1 MTFASDYVQ
10 SSNDSN
16 FSTTANLVVK
26 TNGNSLRLLKRDNSV
41 GTVASPGTLDVS
53 TKGGN
58 FQIASN
64 SPLSFTKLDTAG
76 GWVVLDTTGKIDASN
91 VSAGSVSFRAGG
103 SVSLTGAFAA
113 ASGTGSSIVLNNS
126 AVGAVLGGDSLGQFA
141 EHYRLRLDDPG
152 RRHYWGCRV
161 AITTPTVVARD
172 SAVVSNGG
180 RIEFARGAAAL
191 NALVGLRVDAGY
203 GGVIA
208 LGGSIGECFP
218 VPRLGRAHWSYQQ
231 PVG

>member
-1 MTFASDYVQ
+1 M
-10 SSNDSN
+10 N
-16 FSTTANLVVK
+16 
-26 TNGNSLRLLKRDNSV
+26 
-41 GTVASPGTLDVS
+41 
-53 TKGGN
+53 
-58 FQIASN
+58 
-64 SPLSFTKLDTAG
+64 FTKLDTAG

-103 SVSLTGAFAA
+103 SVSLNGAFAA

-126 AVGAVLGGDSLGQFA
+126 AVGAVLGGIRSDSSLSITGSGSTILVGDIIGGA
-141 EHYRLRLDDPG
+141 G
-152 RRHYWGCRV
+152 V

-180 RIEFARGAAAL
+180 RVEFARGAAAL

-208 LGGSIGECFP
+208 LGGSIGSPSLSLGWVELTGLISNP
-218 VPRLGRAHWSYQQ
+218 SGNGIYYTGGSLISTDRLRNWRNGT
-231 PVG
+231 GL